1 VLPGKEKARRHFHLR
16 ITSHHKTK
24 NMTKLEGTAL
34 GNLEMMERIGHETS
48 GQTGNETNTTVVVLY
63 STVVLLTRAL
73 G

>member
-1 VLPGKEKARRHFHLR
+1 
-16 ITSHHKTK
+16 
-24 NMTKLEGTAL
+24 MTKLEGTAL